1 LSKKFLHCTTIPGNV
16 ASSTEQFWKMKNQ
29 QKEVSLLFCI
39 LMDFIG
45 YASYAVPFFGEFSD
59 ILWAPISALI
69 FYRTFGGWKGA
80 FGGMFNF
87 VEELLPGLDFIPTF
101 TLTWVFQ
108 KIWSRKSEFG
118 SRKSEVRNQ
127 DSEFGRRLIG

>member
-1 LSKKFLHCTTIPGNV
+1 
-16 ASSTEQFWKMKNQ
+16 MKNQ

-45 YASYAVPFFGEFSD
+45 YASYAVPFFGEFAD
-59 ILWAPISALI
+59 FLWAPISALI

-80 FGGMFNF
+80 FGGIFNF

-101 TLTWVFQ
+101 TITWVYNYY
-108 KIWSRKSEFG
+108 KSGVGSRKSEFG
-118 SRKSEVRNQ
+118 RQKTELENKELVVGRK
-127 DSEFGRRLIG
+127 LIG